1 MSQKT
6 SDSERL
12 QGGAMPTQSIL
23 FRKTYPNR
31 TVMMLTNPVTCK
43 VCQSVHYVICN
54 TDGQTT
60 CLGCAP
66 ERGIND

>member
-1 MSQKT
+1 
-6 SDSERL
+6 
-12 QGGAMPTQSIL
+12 MPTQSIL